1 MTSLGAGLTTETPT
15 LLIIADLGD
24 LPKLSHVKRYVD
36 QLDRVGC
43 VGEAVGRFRATRW
56 NQPRLSLAAQMRVVG
71 NPSLHV
77 ARMRLESPFEV
88 VLTTVADQFS
98 PVAYGIAGMA
108 VMERIVR
115 LIMDWQKHRMEINE
129 GALPRAFRPL
139 VGPEQIARETVEQAY
154 EGLSGVS
161 DEELAEA
168 IEAARQPIELLSRVR
183 LTRIESSGT
192 GRST

>member
-15 LLIIADLGD
+15 LLIVADLGD
-24 LPKLSHVKRYVD
+24 MPRLSQVKRYVD

-43 VGEAVGRFRATRW
+43 VGEAVGRFRATRG
-56 NQPRLSLAAQMRVVG
+56 NHPRLSLAAQMRVVG

-88 VLTTVADQFS
+88 VLTTVAEQFS
-98 PVAYGIAGMA
+98 PVAYGVAGIAA
-108 VMERIVR
+108 MERIVR
-115 LIMDWQKHRMEINE
+115 LIMDWQKHRMEILE
-129 GALPRAFRPL
+129 GASPRVPRPL
-139 VGPEQIARETVEQAY
+139 VGPEQIARETVDQAY
-154 EGLSGVS
+154 EGLPGVS
-161 DEELAEA
+161 DEELVEA

-192 GRST
+192 GR